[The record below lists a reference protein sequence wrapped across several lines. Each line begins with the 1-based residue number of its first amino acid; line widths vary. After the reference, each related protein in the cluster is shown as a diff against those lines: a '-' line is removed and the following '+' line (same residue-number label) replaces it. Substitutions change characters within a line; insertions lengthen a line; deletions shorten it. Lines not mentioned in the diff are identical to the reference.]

1 MTITQARARAYAFAL
16 VDLIETK
23 ARALM
28 ARDPRLTLVRATAQA
43 IAEMAGDA

>member
-23 ARALM
+23 ARLLM
-28 ARDPRLTLVRATAQA
+28 ARNPRLNLSQATAQA
-43 IAEMAGDA
+43 IAEMATAS